1 MLNKIIIIG
10 HVARKPELKASANGN
25 QYCKFSVA
33 TSRGYGDKR
42 VSQWNDVVAL
52 GKQAEN
58 CCAYLDKGS
67 VCCVDGT
74 LVTETFTD
82 KSGVKRKNSVI
93 HAATVTFVSS
103 KARGQSEPASST
115 TNTPDYSVAETDNIG
130 EDEIPFQ
137 CIKMN

>member
-42 VSQWNDVVAL
+42 VSQWNDVVAF

-82 KSGVKRKNSVI
+82 KSGVKRKSSAI
-93 HAATVTFVSS
+93 HASSVTFISS
-103 KARGQSEPASST
+103 KNREKSDTEQMQSIA
-115 TNTPDYSVAETDNIG
+115 PDYSAQEPDGVK
-130 EDEIPFQ
+130 EDEIQF
-137 CIKMN
+137 